1 MLQRSIR
8 PILILLAV
16 LLAPLPALAGG
27 EAFTHGLLW
36 KVERPGV
43 APSYVFG
50 TFHSADPKILAL
62 PKPVLKA
69 LRDAD
74 SVSIE
79 LEFTADILAQLQH
92 AGRAKGGRTLDRLIA
107 PDLLEAVVKKADEYG
122 LKREEV
128 LAMKPW
134 AVAEL
139 LFSTPPSEKKFQKGD
154 GSTPFLDL
162 WLLIEAI
169 KTGKP
174 HSGLESVEEQIA
186 VFDGMPRGVQIGLLR
201 SSLDTTAQEDE
212 FTRMRK
218 QYLARDLAGLMQGWR
233 DYLATLAPKDAAV
246 LNARMLDERN
256 KRMVRRMAVRLAEG
270 NAFISMGALHLPGE
284 LGVLNL
290 LQAQGYQVS
299 EVY

>member
-1 MLQRSIR
+1 MLQRSVR
-8 PILILLAV
+8 PLVMLLAV
-16 LLAPLPALAGG
+16 LIAPLPALAGSG
-27 EAFTHGLLW
+27 DFTQGLLW

-62 PKPVLKA
+62 PKPVLQA
-69 LRDAD
+69 LHAAD

-79 LEFTADILAQLQH
+79 LEFTSDILAQLQH

-122 LKREEV
+122 LEREEV
-128 LAMKPW
+128 VSMKPW

-139 LFSTPPSEKKFQKGD
+139 LFSTPPSEQKYQKQD
-154 GSTPFLDL
+154 GSSPFLDL

-174 HSGLESVEEQIA
+174 HAGLESVEEQIA

-201 SSLDTTAQEDE
+201 SSLDMTAAEDE

-233 DYLATLAPKDAAV
+233 DYLAKLDPKDAAV

-290 LQAQGYQVS
+290 LQAQGYEVS
-299 EVY
+299 VVY